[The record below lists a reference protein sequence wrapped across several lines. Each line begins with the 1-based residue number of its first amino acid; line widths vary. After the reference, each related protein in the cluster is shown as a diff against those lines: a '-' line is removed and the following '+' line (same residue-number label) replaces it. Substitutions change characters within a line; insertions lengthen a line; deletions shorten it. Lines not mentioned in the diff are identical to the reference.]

1 MKTNIQESTIH
12 EQIQNSILWINISC
26 LGQSSWALV
35 VVAFKAIYA
44 VIVKLNCQK
53 FAEQNYKSLK
63 THFFPTKKNVVNE
76 YSW

>member
-53 FAEQNYKSLK
+53 FAEQNYESL
-63 THFFPTKKNVVNE
+63 TIHSFQQRRM
-76 YSW
+76 